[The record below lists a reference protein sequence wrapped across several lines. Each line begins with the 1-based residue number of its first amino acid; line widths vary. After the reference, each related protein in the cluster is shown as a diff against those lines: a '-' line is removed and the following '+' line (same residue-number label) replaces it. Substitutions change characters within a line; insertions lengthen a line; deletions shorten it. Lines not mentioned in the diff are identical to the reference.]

1 MSIEGATV
9 SIKRHNVIRCD
20 HFVNSRIGDTDQVL
34 YYIFSLKLFRPQ
46 NMKKNGCKYFT
57 IYKQSVFSIS
67 KISTFTIYDKFTIY
81 DERYGCKY
89 ILYIYIAAMMLKTKL
104 HLL

>member
-1 MSIEGATV
+1 M
-9 SIKRHNVIRCD
+9 
-20 HFVNSRIGDTDQVL
+20 
-34 YYIFSLKLFRPQ
+34 
-46 NMKKNGCKYFT
+46 
-57 IYKQSVFSIS
+57 S

-104 HLL
+104 HLLYNKHMIKDMCKYVYIYLQTTVKSKEDISTLK